1 MLYYKINILEELKK
15 AGYNTTIIRRRR
27 LINESSLTAIRKG
40 KSISW
45 STLEKI
51 CDLLNVQPGDIIGNT
66 SEQITLDN
74 QEQEQKTQEEIDKE
88 IQEEHHKTMINNVR
102 EKAKAMN
109 FTEWDYLTYND
120 ADALSPEQC
129 EEATKIDDDFVDWI
143 NSEYQE
149 GTKTNLSELWEKF
162 KKYI

>member
-1 MLYYKINILEELKK
+1 MLYYKINIIEELKK
-15 AGYNTTIIRRRR
+15 AGYNTTVIRRRR
-27 LINESSLTAIRKG
+27 LINENSLTAIRRDKP
-40 KSISW
+40 ISW

-66 SEQITLDN
+66 SEQITLDE
-74 QEQEQKTQEEIDKE
+74 QEQEQKTQEEIDRE
-88 IQEEHHKTMINNVR
+88 LHEEHHKRMINKVR

-120 ADALSPEQC
+120 AEALSPEQC
-129 EEATKIDDDFVDWI
+129 EEASKIDDDFVDWI
-143 NSEYQE
+143 NSEYPE